1 MKTIID
7 QFNNKHTK
15 IAEKQQYSFLKS
27 QNQKNFLVKVWNVS
41 AYPSQNKVPLNFL
54 WNWAETLI

>member
-27 QNQKNFLVKVWNVS
+27 QNQKNFLVKV
-41 AYPSQNKVPLNFL
+41 
-54 WNWAETLI
+54 